1 MQRTCA
7 DLPSLTLAGQL
18 AGANLA
24 YEASYECNDHHP
36 PNNQV
41 IAFSPEL
48 WTTVLLRR
56 DMVSPGRLY
65 AQTLL
70 TPPRTDAI

>member
-1 MQRTCA
+1 MSAMT
-7 DLPSLTLAGQL
+7 TT
-18 AGANLA
+18 
-24 YEASYECNDHHP
+24 P

-48 WTTVLLRR
+48 WTTGLLRR

>member
-1 MQRTCA
+1 MSAIT
-7 DLPSLTLAGQL
+7 T
-18 AGANLA
+18 N
-24 YEASYECNDHHP
+24 P